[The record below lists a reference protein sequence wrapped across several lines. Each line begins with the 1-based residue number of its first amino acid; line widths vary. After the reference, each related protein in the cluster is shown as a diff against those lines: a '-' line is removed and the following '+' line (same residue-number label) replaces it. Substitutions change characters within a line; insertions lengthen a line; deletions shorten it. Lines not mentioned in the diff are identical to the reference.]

1 MSEHDTKPPHRAVGM
16 GAPLRGR
23 AMPAATMLAA
33 AILAAAGCTPD
44 AAPGGANSAGAERA
58 NAKAAV
64 APADGARIYSANC
77 QSCHGPD
84 GRGMPGVFPSL
95 AHSPVAEGDPAA
107 LALWVL
113 KGRRP
118 ASMPASKYSAG
129 EMPSFAWM
137 KSADAAAL
145 FTYVRSS
152 FGNSA
157 PPVET
162 SVIDAALSN

>member
-1 MSEHDTKPPHRAVGM
+1 MLGAAMFGM
-16 GAPLRGR
+16 
-23 AMPAATMLAA
+23 AM
-33 AILAAAGCTPD
+33 LAAAGCTPD
-44 AAPGGANSAGAERA
+44 AATGSANSS
-58 NAKAAV
+58 AV
-64 APADGARIYSANC
+64 DPADGARIYGANC
-77 QSCHGPD
+77 QPCHGPD
-84 GRGMPGVFPSL
+84 GHGMPGVFPSL
-95 AHSPVAEGDPAA
+95 ARSPVAEGDPKA

-162 SVIDAALSN
+162 SVIDAALSH